1 MKQGRRFLVLT
12 VSVVGISL
20 VSLCLGKY
28 NLGLGETLSFLA
40 RTCIGLGSPDLP
52 REELLDNILLQI
64 RLPRV
69 FAALLIGGSLS
80 VVGAV
85 LQAVFTNPLASP
97 KTTGM
102 LAGASFG
109 TVLGVL
115 LSNQWIVSQ
124 AFALVF
130 GFCAVG
136 LAVLIARMARSESIL
151 MLVLGGIASDA
162 LFMALSMTGQY
173 LADPYTKLPAIVHWL
188 MGNLAMVQRS
198 TVLTAAIPMVL
209 GTGLLCLLG
218 RQLNAL
224 SMGEDESRAL
234 GVPVRF
240 VRLSVLFVSTMLTSL
255 TVLLGGGSM
264 AGWVG
269 LIVPHVARLLI
280 GPNNVTLLPASALIG
295 AGYMVVM
302 DDISRLVF
310 SFELPIGIITS
321 LVGIPFFIYVLKDA
335 RKGWA

>member
-1 MKQGRRFLVLT
+1 MKQGRLLLLVGLLLA
-12 VSVVGISL
+12 VSL
-20 VSLCLGKY
+20 VSLCLGKLH
-28 NLGLGETLSFLA
+28 LGLGETVSFLA
-40 RTCIGLGSPDLP
+40 RKCLGLAGTNMA
-52 REELLDNILLQI
+52 RHEVLDNVLLQI

-69 FAALLIGGSLS
+69 LAAALIGAALS
-80 VVGAV
+80 TVGTA
-85 LQAVFTNPLASP
+85 LQAVFTNPLVSP

-115 LSNQWIVSQ
+115 VAEQWIVCQ

-130 GFCAVG
+130 GFAAVA
-136 LAVLIARMARSESIL
+136 LAVVISKMSRSESIL

-173 LADPYTKLPAIVHWL
+173 VADPYTKLPAIVHWL
-188 MGNLAMVQRS
+188 MGNLALVQRG
-198 TVLTAAIPMVL
+198 TVLTVAIPMLV
-209 GTGLLCLLG
+209 GNGVLCLCG

-224 SMGEDESRAL
+224 SMGEDEARSL
-234 GVPVRF
+234 GVSVRF
-240 VRLSVLFVSTMLTSL
+240 VRLSVLLLSTMLTSL

-264 AGWVG
+264 VGWVG
-269 LIVPHVARLLI
+269 LIVPHAARMLI
-280 GPNNVTLLPASALIG
+280 GPNNVALLPASALIG
-295 AGYMVVM
+295 AIYLVVM
-302 DDISRLVF
+302 DDISRLLF
-310 SFELPIGIITS
+310 SFELPIGVITS

>member
-1 MKQGRRFLVLT
+1 MKQGRLLLLAVLLMA
-12 VSVVGISL
+12 VSL
-20 VSLCLGKY
+20 VSLCLGKF
-28 NLGLGETLSFLA
+28 NLGLGETVSFLA
-40 RTCIGLGSPDLP
+40 RTGLGLP
-52 REELLDNILLQI
+52 GTDPARQELLDNVLLQI

-69 FAALLIGGSLS
+69 LAALLIGASLS
-80 VVGAV
+80 TVGTA
-85 LQAVFTNPLASP
+85 LQAVFTNPLVSP

-115 LSNQWIVSQ
+115 IADQWFVCQ

-130 GFCAVG
+130 GFAAVG
-136 LAVLIARMARSESIL
+136 LAMLISRMSRSESIL

-173 LADPYTKLPAIVHWL
+173 LADPYTKLPVIVHWL
-188 MGNLAMVQRS
+188 MGNLALVQRS
-198 TVLTAAIPMVL
+198 TVLLAAIPMVI
-209 GTGLLCLLG
+209 GTGMLCLCG

-224 SMGEDESRAL
+224 SMGEDEARAL
-234 GVPVRF
+234 GVSVRF
-240 VRLSVLFVSTMLTSL
+240 VRLGVLLISTLLTSL

-264 AGWVG
+264 VGWVG
-269 LIVPHVARLLI
+269 LIVPHGARMLL
-280 GPNNVTLLPASALIG
+280 GPNNVSLLPASALIG
-295 AGYMVVM
+295 AIYLIVM
-302 DDISRLVF
+302 DDISRLTF

-321 LVGIPFFIYVLKDA
+321 LVGIPFFIYVIKDA